1 MKMFLPTLLALSL
14 SGAAM
19 AETEILQPFTDDMAE
34 ALGMT
39 AEDDLQPLVNA
50 NSTGSIDKAAGT
62 DLSQVISDNRVVVVI
77 NKAIRGTDAQTL
89 KLFENGVE
97 VMKIKVSTGKEERVV
112 STSGRTYVS
121 TTPVGFYRPTKM
133 YTDYLSYTWNAP
145 MPNAVFFIGGIA
157 IHATGSSNYAKL
169 GTRASGGCVR
179 TTLADSK
186 KIRELVM
193 ESGKGSAPGNYV
205 IAREAAGRNI
215 IRGNSLMVPAISKAT
230 GLKATG
236 TINSWETVIHVH
248 E

>member
-1 MKMFLPTLLALSL
+1 MKMFLPTILALSL
-14 SGAAM
+14 SGAAV
-19 AETEILQPFTDDMAE
+19 ANSEILHPFTDDMAE
-34 ALGMT
+34 SLGMT
-39 AEDDLQPLVNA
+39 PEDELQPLVNA
-50 NSTGSIDKAAGT
+50 NVTGADKAAGSS
-62 DLSQVISDNRVVVVI
+62 LNQVISDNRVVIVI
-77 NKAIRGTDAQTL
+77 NKAKAGAEAQTL

-157 IHATGSSNYAKL
+157 IHATGTTNYSKL

-193 ESGKGSAPGNYV
+193 ESGKGSAQGNYV

-230 GLKATG
+230 GLKAAG
-236 TINSWETVIHVH
+236 TVNSWETVIHVH

>member
-1 MKMFLPTLLALSL
+1 MKKLLSVIFAMSI
-14 SGAAM
+14 SGLAFADF
-19 AETEILQPFTDDMAE
+19 EIRQPFTDDMAE

-39 AEDDLQPLVNA
+39 PEDELRPMVNA
-50 NSTGSIDKAAGT
+50 NVNGADKSARSS
-62 DLSQVISDNRVVVVI
+62 LSQVISDNRVVIVI
-77 NKAIRGTDAQTL
+77 NKAKAGAEAQTL
-89 KLFENGVE
+89 KLFENGIE

-121 TTPVGFYRPTKM
+121 TTPNGFFRPTKM

-157 IHATGSSNYAKL
+157 IHATGTSNYAKL

-179 TTLADSK
+179 TTLVDSK

-193 ESGKGSAPGNYV
+193 ESGKGSAQGNYV

-215 IRGNSLMVPAISKAT
+215 IRGNSIMVPAISRST
-230 GLKATG
+230 GLKSAG

>member
-14 SGAAM
+14 SGAAV
-19 AETEILQPFTDDMAE
+19 ADSEILHPFTDDMAE
-34 ALGMT
+34 SLGMT
-39 AEDDLQPLVNA
+39 PEDELEPVASA
-50 NSTGSIDKAAGT
+50 NVTDSSDKAAGSSL
-62 DLSQVISDNRVVVVI
+62 DQVISDNRVVIVI
-77 NKAIRGTDAQTL
+77 NKAKAGAGAQTL

-121 TTPVGFYRPTKM
+121 TTPMGFFRPTKM

-157 IHATGSSNYAKL
+157 IHATGTSNYAKL

-179 TTLADSK
+179 TTLEDSK

-230 GLKATG
+230 GLKAAG

>member
-62 DLSQVISDNRVVVVI
+62 YLSQVISDNRVVVVI

>member
-14 SGAAM
+14 SGAAV
-19 AETEILQPFTDDMAE
+19 ADSEILHPFTDEMAE
-34 ALGMT
+34 SLGMT
-39 AEDDLQPLVNA
+39 PEDEVEPVVNA
-50 NSTGSIDKAAGT
+50 NSTGSSEKSAGS
-62 DLSQVISDNRVVVVI
+62 LNQVISDNRVVIVI
-77 NKAIRGTDAQTL
+77 NKAPRGSEAQTL

-112 STSGRTYVS
+112 STSGRAYVS
-121 TTPVGFYRPTKM
+121 TTPTGFYRPTKM

-157 IHATGSSNYAKL
+157 IHATGTSNYSKL
-169 GTRASGGCVR
+169 GSRASGGCVR
-179 TTLADSK
+179 TTLEDSK

-193 ESGKGSAPGNYV
+193 ESGKGSAAGNYV

-230 GLKATG
+230 GLKAAG
-236 TINSWETVIHVH
+236 TVNSWETVIHVH

>member
-19 AETEILQPFTDDMAE
+19 ADTEILQPFTDDMAE

-50 NSTGSIDKAAGT
+50 NVSGADKAAGSN
-62 DLSQVISDNRVVVVI
+62 LNQVISDNRVVIVI
-77 NKAIRGTDAQTL
+77 NKAKVGAEAQTL